1 MTPGARISAMIEI
14 LETVLAGV
22 PTEKALTNWA
32 RARRFAGSKDR
43 AAIRDYVYQ
52 AVRCRRSSG
61 AWPSPGSARAWA
73 LGSLRQQGADIG
85 ALFNG
90 LGHAPAILDLAESDI
105 SSPTPPD
112 LYDVPDWVLERM
124 IEDHGMDKAH
134 QIARILRD
142 RAPVCLRV
150 NLRKATVQQ
159 VQEALEADGILTE
172 LNPICDT
179 ALNVLS
185 NHRKVAM
192 HACFKNGL
200 IEKQDAG
207 SQAVAARIPVHGRI
221 LDYCAGGGGKSLA
234 IAARTGATLF
244 AHDINHGRMSE
255 IEPRANRGGHD
266 ISVIAPDDINTAG
279 VFDTLICDIPCS
291 GSGAWRRSPDG
302 KWRLTSDELLVFVNL
317 QRKILEKAIEHLAPG
332 GTLAMVTCSIFAS
345 ENQEQKEWLL
355 STFKDLTYF
364 DEMLLTPADTH
375 DGLYLVTFK
384 NRL

>member
-90 LGHAPAILDLAESDI
+90 LGHAPAVLDLAESDI

-124 IEDHGMDKAH
+124 IEDHGMEKAH
-134 QIARILRD
+134 EIARTLRD

-150 NLRKATVQQ
+150 NLRKATIQQ

>member
-134 QIARILRD
+134 EIARTLRD

-150 NLRKATVQQ
+150 NLRKATIQQ

-302 KWRLTSDELLVFVNL
+302 KWRLTSDELLVFVKL

>member
-105 SSPTPPD
+105 SSPTSPD

-134 QIARILRD
+134 EIARTLRD

-150 NLRKATVQQ
+150 NLRKATIQQ

-291 GSGAWRRSPDG
+291 GSGAWRRSPDS

>member
-1 MTPGARISAMIEI
+1 MIEI

-73 LGSLRQQGADIG
+73 LGSLCQQGADIG

-105 SSPTPPD
+105 SSPTSPD

-124 IEDHGMDKAH
+124 IEDHGMEKAH
-134 QIARILRD
+134 EIARVLRD

-150 NLRKATVQQ
+150 NLRKATIQQ
-159 VQEALEADGILTE
+159 VQESLEADGILTE

-302 KWRLTSDELLVFVNL
+302 KWRLTPDELLVFVNL

>member
-90 LGHAPAILDLAESDI
+90 LGHAPAVLDLAESDI

-124 IEDHGMDKAH
+124 IEDHGTEKAH
-134 QIARILRD
+134 EIARTLRD

-150 NLRKATVQQ
+150 NLRKATIQQ

-255 IEPRANRGGHD
+255 IEPRAKRGGHD

-375 DGLYLVTFK
+375 DGLYLVNFK

>member
-32 RARRFAGSKDR
+32 RASRFAGSKDR

-105 SSPTPPD
+105 SGPTPPD

-124 IEDHGMDKAH
+124 IEDHGMEKAH
-134 QIARILRD
+134 EIARTLRD

-150 NLRKATVQQ
+150 NLRKATIQQ

-172 LNPICDT
+172 LNPVCDT

-192 HACFKNGL
+192 HICFKNGL

-317 QRKILEKAIEHLAPG
+317 QRKILEKAIVHLAPG

-355 STFKDLTYF
+355 STFKDLIYL

>member
-1 MTPGARISAMIEI
+1 MIEI

-90 LGHAPAILDLAESDI
+90 LGHAPAILDFAESDI

-134 QIARILRD
+134 EIARTLRD

-150 NLRKATVQQ
+150 NLRKATIQQ

-266 ISVIAPDDINTAG
+266 INVIAPDDINTAG

>member
-1 MTPGARISAMIEI
+1 MIEI

-32 RARRFAGSKDR
+32 RASRFAGSKDR

-105 SSPTPPD
+105 SGPTPPD

-124 IEDHGMDKAH
+124 IEDHGMEKAH
-134 QIARILRD
+134 EIARTLRD

-150 NLRKATVQQ
+150 NLRKATIQQ

-172 LNPICDT
+172 LNPVCDT

-192 HACFKNGL
+192 HICFKNGL

-317 QRKILEKAIEHLAPG
+317 QRKILEKAIVHLAPG

-355 STFKDLTYF
+355 STFKDLIYL

>member
-90 LGHAPAILDLAESDI
+90 LGHAPAVLDLAESDI

-124 IEDHGMDKAH
+124 IEDHGMEKAH
-134 QIARILRD
+134 EIAGVLRD

-150 NLRKATVQQ
+150 NLRKATIQQ

>member
-124 IEDHGMDKAH
+124 IEDHGMEKA
-134 QIARILRD
+134 QEIARVLRD

-150 NLRKATVQQ
+150 NLRKATIQQ
-159 VQEALEADGILTE
+159 VQESLEADGILTE

-244 AHDINHGRMSE
+244 AHDINHGRMAE

-345 ENQEQKEWLL
+345 ENWEQKEWLL